1 MGELA
6 LGALSAVTASVLFSV
21 GLVLQSLEAR
31 TMPGEYSLRLSLIT
45 HLLGRRRWLAGCLT
59 MVAGFGFHVLAL
71 LLAPLAVVQPSLT
84 AGLVVLLVAGIRED
98 AEPVHA
104 REVLAVIAIG
114 IGVVGVTVAAGQRTA
129 LSASTARLALALSPL
144 AAVAISPYGL
154 RLRRGGHDSEAG
166 VSATLGAG
174 AAFALTGL
182 TTKLV
187 SDRVATG
194 ACSAPPS
201 GW

>member
-45 HLLGRRRWLAGCLT
+45 HLLGRWLAGCLT

-114 IGVVGVTVAAGQRTA
+114 IGRRGRHPRCRPTHCAVREHRSFGPGARARWRRRRSPPTVSGCGVGVT
-129 LSASTARLALALSPL
+129 TARRAC
-144 AAVAISPYGL
+144 
-154 RLRRGGHDSEAG
+154 RRRWARARARRSRSRA
-166 VSATLGAG
+166 
-174 AAFALTGL
+174 
-182 TTKLV
+182 
-187 SDRVATG
+187 
-194 ACSAPPS
+194 
-201 GW
+201 